1 MVIPMNTCQNKT
13 LVMAGQAI
21 TKGYDNEQII
31 RDINVEL
38 FYGELVSLLGVSGV
52 GKTTVF
58 NILSGLERPDS
69 GIVRLYGKD
78 ITGSSGHV
86 SYMQQKDLLLP
97 FRTIID
103 NVCVPLRLR
112 GISKK
117 QARAEAAEYF
127 GEFGLTGC
135 EHKYPVQLSGG
146 MRQRAALL
154 RSYLFNDQIMLM
166 DEPFSALDA
175 ITKTSMHKWFQ
186 TISKKHHTS
195 SFFITHDIDEA
206 IVLSDRIYIIS
217 GCPGQ
222 ISDEIHIEY
231 NGIRDELF
239 TTSDL
244 FINYKRKIM
253 EKYK

>member
-1 MVIPMNTCQNKT
+1 MNTCRNNT

-21 TKGYDNEQII
+21 TKSYDNDQII
-31 RDINVEL
+31 RDINVQL
-38 FYGELVSLLGVSGV
+38 YYGELVSILGVSGV

-69 GIVRLYGKD
+69 GTVLLNGED

-112 GISKK
+112 GVAKK
-117 QARAEAAEYF
+117 QARVEAAQYF

-135 EHKYPVQLSGG
+135 ENKYPAQLSGG

-154 RSYLFNDQIMLM
+154 RSYLYNGRIMLM

-175 ITKTSMHKWFQ
+175 ITKTSMHKWYQ
-186 TISKKHHTS
+186 AISKKHHTS

-206 IVLSDRIYIIS
+206 IVLSDRIYIIT
-217 GCPGQ
+217 GHPGQ
-222 ISDEIHIEY
+222 ISDEICIEY
-231 NGIRDELF
+231 DGLRDELF
-239 TTSDL
+239 TMSDI
-244 FINYKRKIM
+244 FIGYKRKIIS
-253 EKYK
+253 KFV